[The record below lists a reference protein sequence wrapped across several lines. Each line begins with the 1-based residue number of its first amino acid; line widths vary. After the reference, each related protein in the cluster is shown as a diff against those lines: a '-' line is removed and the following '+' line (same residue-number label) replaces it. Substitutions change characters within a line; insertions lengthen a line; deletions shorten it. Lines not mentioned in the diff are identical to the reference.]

1 MDKQSKSRA
10 ATRENLLAAFWS
22 LYQKKRIEKI
32 TVREITQLAGYN
44 RGTFYDYFIDIYD
57 VLDQFQDSLLDYTRV
72 AIDKYRSDGINQEIV
87 EYITNTFHTK
97 GEYFSVFLGG
107 NRDPNFP
114 DKMKKVIR
122 PIFYEVWGLHEDSE
136 EAAHIFEFA
145 ISAIIG
151 ALSHWYRSEMN
162 MPYEKFLSMT
172 KSMMASGVFT
182 ELEKISSRQDARFLF
197 KEVLEG

>member
-122 PIFYEVWGLHEDSE
+122 PIF
-136 EAAHIFEFA
+136 
-145 ISAIIG
+145 
-151 ALSHWYRSEMN
+151 
-162 MPYEKFLSMT
+162 T
-172 KSMMASGVFT
+172 
-182 ELEKISSRQDARFLF
+182 RFGGCMRTAKKLPIYLNLRF
-197 KEVLEG
+197 RR